1 VFIKHLSLANFRN
14 YKTAEVTLEPGV
26 NLIVGPNGQGKT
38 NLVESIRYLST
49 LSSHRVAGYIPLIK
63 ANEPSAVIRA
73 MASFD
78 DRDIL
83 VEVELNRESANKGRV
98 NKSPVARARDIL
110 GYVNTV
116 TFAPED
122 LDIVK
127 RDPSNRR
134 AFIDELVIQVWPRF
148 AGVYA
153 DYDRVLKQR
162 NTLLKTARN
171 TGAKGSALSTLDA
184 WDASLVSYGSEIVAA
199 RVDLVNRLQPFLF
212 GAYQSIAVANNEP
225 KILVKSSLAGA
236 VIPPIY
242 GGAGSGGPAAASLS
256 AGASA
261 GAGAIEEDDLD
272 GSDGLE
278 FISTSD
284 REEISRL
291 FEAKLAVVRAKELER
306 GLTLIGPQRDDLVLM
321 LGELPAKGY
330 ASHGESWS
338 YALALRLASVEMLRA
353 ETRSGDPVLI
363 LDDVFAEL
371 DAGRRERLA
380 AMVANNEQVLIT
392 AAVAED
398 IPEVLKAKRF
408 DVRAGEVT
416 GA

>member
-1 VFIKHLSLANFRN
+1 MFIKHLSLANFRN

-236 VIPPIY
+236 VIPAVY
-242 GGAGSGGPAAASLS
+242 GSSDEDEGA
-256 AGASA
+256 
-261 GAGAIEEDDLD
+261 
-272 GSDGLE
+272 DGLE

-291 FEAKLAVVRAKELER
+291 FEAKLTVVRAKELER

-371 DAGRRERLA
+371 DSGRRERLA
-380 AMVANNEQVLIT
+380 SMVANNEQVLIT

-408 DVRAGEVT
+408 DVRAGEVSSV
-416 GA
+416 